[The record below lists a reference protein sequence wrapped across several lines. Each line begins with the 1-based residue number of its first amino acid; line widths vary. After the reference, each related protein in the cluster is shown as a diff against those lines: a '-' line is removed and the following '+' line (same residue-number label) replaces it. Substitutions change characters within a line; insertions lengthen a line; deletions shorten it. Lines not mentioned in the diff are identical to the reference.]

1 MIFFSSNYNKSILVI
16 GGAGY
21 IGSHIVLDLCDRGYD
36 VTVFD
41 NLSSGFEENI
51 DQRAHFVVGDILNEE
66 HLKNVFKKK
75 YCAVFHLAALKAA
88 GDSMQDISAYSRVN
102 ISGTINILNQM
113 VENDI
118 DKIIFSS
125 TAAVYGDPQY
135 IPIDE
140 KHALSPINFYGFTKL
155 EVERML
161 FWYSSIKGIKFVTL
175 RYFNAAGYDF
185 KGRIKIVEKKP
196 ANLLP
201 LIMETALG
209 LRKFISV
216 YGNDYPTLDGT
227 CIRDYIHVS
236 DLVNAHIDS
245 LDYLIRKGDS
255 IYLNLGAGRG
265 YSVLDVIENAQ
276 SITKKEIKYKFVEKR
291 IGDSAKMV
299 SKYNLAKELID
310 WKPKFSEINTII
322 DSMWRIYSNFYNK

>member
-1 MIFFSSNYNKSILVI
+1 
-16 GGAGY
+16 
-21 IGSHIVLDLCDRGYD
+21 
-36 VTVFD
+36 
-41 NLSSGFEENI
+41 
-51 DQRAHFVVGDILNEE
+51 
-66 HLKNVFKKK
+66 
-75 YCAVFHLAALKAA
+75 
-88 GDSMQDISAYSRVN
+88 
-102 ISGTINILNQM
+102 
-113 VENDI
+113 
-118 DKIIFSS
+118 
-125 TAAVYGDPQY
+125 
-135 IPIDE
+135 
-140 KHALSPINFYGFTKL
+140 
-155 EVERML
+155 
-161 FWYSSIKGIKFVTL
+161 
-175 RYFNAAGYDF
+175 
-185 KGRIKIVEKKP
+185 
-196 ANLLP
+196 
-201 LIMETALG
+201 
-209 LRKFISV
+209 RKFISV